1 MKKGWKIF
9 WIICG
14 VAVSIGIVCCMTAGI
29 LGVNFADVEDIFVF
43 HLDDGASVT
52 SKIQDHH
59 EYEYGEYAE
68 HADTGETYSGIEA
81 IDVEAAGIQLQILP
95 SEDEDVHVETTGVDR
110 RLKYSCRQDGRTLE
124 ITTTKKLRVINRIKG
139 YATVWIYLPDR
150 QLQEID
156 LSNDAGEVY
165 VKMADAREFTVAVGA
180 GEAKIDDFT
189 AVEADLD
196 CGAGTITAE
205 GTILGE
211 GDISCGIGEISLL
224 LSGREEDYSYDVECG
239 IGAVTVGGRE
249 LGGIGI
255 DHSDHSEHSDHSSH
269 SEEHGYSGSRELSIE
284 CGIGSVDIDFKG

>member
-29 LGVNFADVEDIFVF
+29 LGVGFADVEDIFVF

-52 SKIQDHH
+52 SKIQDNH
-59 EYEYGEYAE
+59 EYEYGERAE
-68 HADTGETYSGIEA
+68 HADAKESYSGIEA
-81 IDVEAAGIQLQILP
+81 VDVEAAGIQLQILP

-110 RLKYSCRQDGRTLE
+110 RLKYSCRQDGRTLK
-124 ITTTKKLRVINRIKG
+124 ISTTKKLRIINQIKG

-156 LSNDAGEVY
+156 LSNEAGEVY
-165 VKMADAREFTVAVGA
+165 VKKADAKKFTVAVGA

-196 CGAGTITAE
+196 CGAGMITAE

-211 GDISCGIGEISLL
+211 GDISCGIGEVSLL
-224 LSGREEDYSYDVECG
+224 LAGREEDYYYDVDCG

-249 LGGIGI
+249 LDGIGI
-255 DHSDHSEHSDHSSH
+255 GHSGHSDHSDH

-284 CGIGSVDIDFKG
+284 CGIGSVDVKFKG

>member
-1 MKKGWKIF
+1 MKKGWKVF

-29 LGVNFADVEDIFVF
+29 LGVDYEDVKDTFVF
-43 HLDDGASVT
+43 HLDDGVSVT
-52 SKIQDHH
+52 SRIQNHH

-68 HADTGETYSGIEA
+68 HADTKETYSGIEEV
-81 IDVEAAGIQLQILP
+81 DVEAAGIQLQILP

-110 RLKYSCRQDGRTLE
+110 RLKYSCKQDGRTLK
-124 ITTTKKLRVINRIKG
+124 ISTTKKLRVINRING

-156 LSNDAGEVY
+156 LSNEAGEIY
-165 VKMADAREFTVAVGA
+165 VKTADAKEFTVAVGA
-180 GEAKIDDFT
+180 GEAWIDDFT

-196 CGAGTITAE
+196 CGAGEITAE

-211 GDISCGIGEISLL
+211 GDISCGIGEVSLL
-224 LSGREEDYSYDVECG
+224 LAGREEDYYYAVDCG

-249 LGGIGI
+249 LGGVGIGHS
-255 DHSDHSEHSDHSSH
+255 DHSDHSE
-269 SEEHGYSGSRELSIE
+269 EHGHSGSRELSIE
-284 CGIGSVDIDFKG
+284 CGIGSVYVDFKG